1 MSQLW
6 ADDLY
11 ASPIMWTYTGTEIL
25 THAAWSPAR
34 PSVILLTGH
43 SGRVEVWVRETLNIL
58 TRYITEMFLKDII
71 YKQDGPTVSQEIHS
85 GPVHYLAP
93 HRDGGM

>member
-1 MSQLW
+1 MSCVLILTSCVLCKLW

-11 ASPIMWTYTGTEIL
+11 TGPIMWTYTGTELL

-43 SGRVEVWVRETLNIL
+43 SGRVEVWVRENSKI
-58 TRYITEMFLKDII
+58 F
-71 YKQDGPTVSQEIHS
+71 
-85 GPVHYLAP
+85 
-93 HRDGGM
+93 

>member
-43 SGRVEVWVRETLNIL
+43 SGRVEVWVRENS
-58 TRYITEMFLKDII
+58 R
-71 YKQDGPTVSQEIHS
+71 
-85 GPVHYLAP
+85 
-93 HRDGGM
+93 